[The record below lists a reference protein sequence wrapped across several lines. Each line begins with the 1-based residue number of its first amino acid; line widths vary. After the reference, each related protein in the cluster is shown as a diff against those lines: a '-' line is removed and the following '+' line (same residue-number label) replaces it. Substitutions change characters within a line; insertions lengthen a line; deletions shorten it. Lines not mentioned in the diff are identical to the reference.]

1 MVPVALFRATLL
13 RNHWLPPVEEDNR
26 SPTFWVMVGLAG
38 FGVTISEIEFV
49 VIVMGDTQFALD
61 VSLQVIISPF
71 TGVVIVIEIKP
82 AVPGMRTPFLN
93 QLITGEEPGFVFVKV
108 NVADSP
114 EHKEVFGDE
123 IEAV

>member
-1 MVPVALFRATLL
+1 MI
-13 RNHWLPPVEEDNR
+13 
-26 SPTFWVMVGLAG
+26 VGLAG

-49 VIVMGDTQFALD
+49 VIVTGATQFAFD

-71 TGVVIVIEIKP
+71 TGVEIVMAP
-82 AVPGMRTPFLN
+82 DPLVPGMETPFLN

-114 EHKEVFGDE
+114 EHKEVFGVE